1 MQDWLE
7 LEKARSKMEQMHLQ
21 EINAFDRQLKARDE
35 RMESFRQQLLT
46 MEKEAK
52 QQVAEIDDL
61 KKTLEIS
68 REENLRLHELLKVSE
83 KAKQKVESRH

>member
-1 MQDWLE
+1 
-7 LEKARSKMEQMHLQ
+7 MHLQ

-52 QQVAEIDDL
+52 QQVAEIDEL
-61 KKTLEIS
+61 S

-83 KAKQKVESRH
+83 KAKQKVESKH

>member
-1 MQDWLE
+1 
-7 LEKARSKMEQMHLQ
+7 MHLQ
-21 EINAFDRQLKARDE
+21 EINAFDRQLKARE

-52 QQVAEIDDL
+52 QQVAEIDEL

-68 REENLRLHELLKVSE
+68 REENLRLHDLLKVSE
-83 KAKQKVESRH
+83 KAKQKVESKH